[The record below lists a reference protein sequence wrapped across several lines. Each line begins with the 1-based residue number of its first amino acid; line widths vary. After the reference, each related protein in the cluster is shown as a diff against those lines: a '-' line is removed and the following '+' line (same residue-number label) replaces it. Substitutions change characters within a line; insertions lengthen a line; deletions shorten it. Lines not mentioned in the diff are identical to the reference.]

1 MDSRGNG
8 KEEIEISR
16 ITSFKE
22 FFFFY
27 DGKDRNGV
35 VIRKE
40 REAKGE
46 V

>member
-1 MDSRGNG
+1 MDSRDNG

-16 ITSFKE
+16 IISFKE
-22 FFFFY
+22 FFY

-35 VIRKE
+35 IIRKE
-40 REAKGE
+40 REAKVE